1 MATEKTAPIQNDY
14 IRLAGVTRDRPTG
27 IPRLYLGPNHLLLLN
42 RKSTREVARRF
53 YYEDITALRCH
64 PTRWGYYID
73 GTFVAVAAL
82 LWLNYLI
89 SPSAGIGSAFA
100 AVTATVIAGIALL
113 TNWLRGPTCETWL
126 HTANHTERL
135 SSLGRYNTAL
145 RALGKLHDRIVAAQE
160 ARFGE
165 HIDVARSFE
174 PYAPPAAAQVEL
186 PVRRHDPRVMKGAF
200 FVALFSALL
209 GCLDFFYGNDGTIA
223 LGFWTEVVSA
233 ALCAAAIVQSYGT
246 DCPHIARRMCAYILT
261 LTTLTIPITLAAMA
275 FLVLNGV
282 DPGSA
287 ESVRDV
293 HPSDGLLFFVRV
305 GLDVGKILFDGTC
318 AVTGLVVLSRKPT
331 P

>member
-27 IPRLYLGPNHLLLLN
+27 IPQLYLGPNHLLLLN

-113 TNWLRGPTCETWL
+113 TNRLRGPTCETWL

-135 SSLGRYNTAL
+135 STLGRYNTAR
-145 RALGKLHDRIVAAQE
+145 RALGKLHERIVAAQE

-174 PYAPPAAAQVEL
+174 PYAL
-186 PVRRHDPRVMKGAF
+186 PLEATKTVPLRPHDTRFMQYAF
-200 FVALFSALL
+200 YASMFLAFQGVFEFAYAS
-209 GCLDFFYGNDGTIA
+209 DGTMA
-223 LGFWTEVVSA
+223 LGLWTALVSM
-233 ALCAAAIVQSYGT
+233 ALCAVAIIRSYET
-246 DCPHIARRMCAYILT
+246 DCPPLARTMCAWLVASMV
-261 LTTLTIPITLAAMA
+261 LGLPITLASFF
-275 FLVLNGV
+275 FLALIGI
-282 DPGSA
+282 DPSRI
-287 ESVRDV
+287 EYLRDIR
-293 HPSDGLLFFVRV
+293 PGDGMLFIVRV
-305 GLDVGKILFDGTC
+305 GLHVGSTLFDGAC
-318 AVTGLVVLSRKPT
+318 ASIGLVALSRNR
-331 P
+331 